1 MSQDKYVWQ
10 GLALIAGY
18 HGNAVN
24 IEALQA
30 QFGTDA
36 HHDINVQ
43 LVRAARHC
51 GFRCRYY
58 PRISV
63 SGDMP
68 TPALICL
75 PEKGYV
81 LLLAIKEGKWLIQEI
96 SRDRPEIFQPT
107 QGQTVSGFLF
117 TRRFFSG
124 GLAQEFN
131 LRWFAQAF
139 VRYKRLVAEI
149 MLASFFIQ
157 ILALILPLF
166 FQIVVDKVLAHQSL
180 STLDVL
186 ALGMI
191 CVTLAD
197 VVLDGLRNYQLA
209 HTSQR
214 IDATLSSLLYRHLLS
229 LPLGWFRGRQT
240 GVTVA
245 RVHELK
251 TVREFLTG
259 SAMTLGLDL
268 LFTVVFF
275 VVMAMYS
282 LSLSVVVL
290 ISLLPYIVLS
300 AAITRPLRNRL
311 EDQFRQGAKNQA
323 FLVESI
329 TAIEPVKAM
338 SVEHHLTR
346 RWDEQ
351 TAAFVSSSFK
361 TGKLSNI
368 ANQISRFISRITSV
382 VILWY
387 GSRLVIEGGMTV
399 GGLIAF
405 NMFAGQVTGPIL
417 RLVQLWQDV
426 QQVSISVKR
435 LGDIL
440 NVPPEQQ
447 QQSGVTL
454 AEIQGAVR
462 FADIRFSY
470 RIDAPPVLD
479 GLNLSV
485 HAGEI
490 IGIVGR
496 SGSGKSTLARLIQR
510 LYLPSSGQIFIDD
523 TDIAHTDPHWL
534 RRSVSVVLQET
545 QLFSGTVR
553 DNIALALPNSPI
565 EQVISAAT
573 LAGAHE
579 FISALPLGYDT
590 PVGEQG
596 NLFSGGQKQRI
607 GIARALI
614 TQPKILILDEAT
626 SALDYESERVI
637 QNNMA
642 EICRGRTVF
651 IIAHRLSAVRRA
663 DRIIAMASGK
673 VSEQGSHDELLAQ
686 GGLYARLYALQ
697 QGEA

>member
-10 GLALIAGY
+10 GLASIVGY
-18 HGNAVN
+18 YGIAVN

-30 QFGTDA
+30 QFGTDT

-51 GFRCRYY
+51 GFRCRYQA
-58 PRISV
+58 RITV
-63 SGDMP
+63 SDDMP
-68 TPALICL
+68 TPALVYF

-81 LLLAIKEGKWLIQEI
+81 LLLAVKEGKWLIQEI
-96 SRDRPEIFQPT
+96 SRDRSEIFHPA
-107 QGQTVSGFLF
+107 QGQTVSGFMF
-117 TRRFFSG
+117 TRRFFSDN
-124 GLAQEFN
+124 LAQKFN

-139 VRYKRLVAEI
+139 IRYKSLVVEI

-166 FQIVVDKVLAHQSL
+166 FQIVVDKVLAHQSV

-282 LSLSVVVL
+282 LSLTVVVL

-300 AAITRPLRNRL
+300 AVITRPLRNRL

-351 TAAFVSSSFK
+351 TAAFVSSCFK
-361 TGKLSNI
+361 TGNLSNI

-405 NMFAGQVTGPIL
+405 NMFAGHVTGPIL

-426 QQVSISVKR
+426 
-435 LGDIL
+435 
-440 NVPPEQQ
+440 
-447 QQSGVTL
+447 
-454 AEIQGAVR
+454 
-462 FADIRFSY
+462 
-470 RIDAPPVLD
+470 
-479 GLNLSV
+479 
-485 HAGEI
+485 
-490 IGIVGR
+490 
-496 SGSGKSTLARLIQR
+496 
-510 LYLPSSGQIFIDD
+510 
-523 TDIAHTDPHWL
+523 
-534 RRSVSVVLQET
+534 
-545 QLFSGTVR
+545 
-553 DNIALALPNSPI
+553 
-565 EQVISAAT
+565 
-573 LAGAHE
+573 
-579 FISALPLGYDT
+579 
-590 PVGEQG
+590 
-596 NLFSGGQKQRI
+596 
-607 GIARALI
+607 
-614 TQPKILILDEAT
+614 
-626 SALDYESERVI
+626 
-637 QNNMA
+637 
-642 EICRGRTVF
+642 
-651 IIAHRLSAVRRA
+651 
-663 DRIIAMASGK
+663 
-673 VSEQGSHDELLAQ
+673 
-686 GGLYARLYALQ
+686 
-697 QGEA
+697 

>member
-1 MSQDKYVWQ
+1 MSQDKYVWK

-30 QFGTDA
+30 QFGADA

-51 GFRCRYY
+51 GLRCRHF

-68 TPALICL
+68 TPALLCL
-75 PEKGYV
+75 PDKGYV
-81 LLLAIKEGKWLIQEI
+81 LLLAVKAGKWLIHDI
-96 SRDRPEIFQPT
+96 SRDRSETFHPV
-107 QGQTVSGFLF
+107 QGQAVNGFMF

-124 GLAQEFN
+124 HLTQKFN
-131 LRWFAQAF
+131 LRWFTQAF
-139 VRYKRLVAEI
+139 VRYKRLVAEV
-149 MLASFFIQ
+149 MLASLFIQ

-166 FQIVVDKVLAHQSL
+166 FQIVVDKVLAHQSV

-282 LSLSVVVL
+282 LSLTVIVL
-290 ISLLPYIVLS
+290 ISLLPYLVLS
-300 AAITRPLRNRL
+300 AVITRPLRNRL

-351 TAAFVSSSFK
+351 TAAFVSSGFK
-361 TGKLSNI
+361 TGNLSNI

-387 GSRLVIEGGMTV
+387 GSRLVIDGGMTV

-405 NMFAGQVTGPIL
+405 NLFAGHVTGPIL

-447 QQSGVTL
+447 QSGVTL

-462 FADIRFSY
+462 FVDIRFSY

-485 HAGEI
+485 QAGEI

-510 LYLPSSGQIFIDD
+510 LYLPLSGQIFIDD
-523 TDIAHTDPHWL
+523 IDIAHTDPYWL
-534 RRSVSVVLQET
+534 RRRVSVVLQET

-565 EQVISAAT
+565 EQVIAAAT

-579 FISALPLGYDT
+579 FISTLPLGYDT

-614 TQPKILILDEAT
+614 TQPKILIFDEAT

-642 EICRGRTVF
+642 EICRGKTVF

-663 DRIIAMASGK
+663 DRIVAMASGK
-673 VSEQGSHDELLAQ
+673 VSEQGSHDELLAL

-697 QGEA
+697 QGDA